1 MDGCTHPRC
10 SHGIGIWNLTFILE
24 KLFGLMWII
33 QDGIFLWSIHIYHGA
48 YENDVQMNPVE
59 MDVQI
64 GTLLGC

>member
-1 MDGCTHPRC
+1 
-10 SHGIGIWNLTFILE
+10 
-24 KLFGLMWII
+24 MWII